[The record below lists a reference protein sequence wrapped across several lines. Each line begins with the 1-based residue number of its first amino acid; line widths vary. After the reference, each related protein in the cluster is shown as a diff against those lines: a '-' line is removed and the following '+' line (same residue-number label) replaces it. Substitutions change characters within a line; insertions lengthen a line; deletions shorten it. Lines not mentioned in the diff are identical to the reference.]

1 MASIWMPDPVVRR
14 AGPPR
19 VDTGSLERALRE
31 RVGGEVRFDAGSRA
45 AYSTDAS
52 NYRQV
57 PIGVVV
63 PRTVDDAAAAVA
75 VCREHGA
82 PVVSRGGG
90 TSLAG
95 QTCNVAVV
103 IDWSKYCHR
112 VVSVDPAA
120 RTCVVE
126 PGIVLDSLNA
136 QLAPHRLM
144 FGPRP
149 ATHDH
154 CTLGGMIGNNSC
166 GATAQAY
173 GKTADNVIRL
183 EVLTHDGERFWAGPT
198 SDEEYAAIIAAGG
211 RRAQIYR
218 DLRELSQACADQI
231 RDRYPR
237 IPRRVSGYNLDSLL
251 PEHGFDLARALTGT
265 ESTLVTILH
274 AELRLVP
281 KPAAQALVVLG
292 YPDIAAA
299 ADAAPAIAPHQPE
312 QLEGLDDRLITF
324 ERERR
329 MNPAA
334 LRLLPEGSGWLMV
347 IFNGGSQGEAD
358 AKAKA
363 LIEDLRGTEHEP
375 TVRFYDDPEHEK
387 ELADVRE
394 VALGATARVPGMP
407 DTWEG
412 WEDSAVPPRRL
423 GDYLRDLIK
432 LYDEFGYSGSALYGH
447 FGHGCVHTRIPF
459 DLATA
464 DGIATFR
471 RFIERAADLVVSY
484 GGSFSG
490 EHGDGQS
497 RGELLPKMFGDD
509 LVRAFG
515 QFKAIFDPD
524 NLMNPGKVVAPY
536 RIDENL
542 RLGASWTPRDYDS
555 YFGYPDDDG
564 RFERAVMRCVGVGK
578 CRHADGGVMCP
589 SYMVTRE
596 EEHST
601 RGRSRLLFEML
612 EGHADSPVT
621 AGWRSTE
628 VRDALDL
635 CLACKGCKKDCPV
648 EVDMATMKAEFLA
661 HHYAGRLR
669 PRSHYS
675 MGWLPAVAQL
685 ASRVPRLVNA
695 LTQAPVVRDALTAAG
710 GIDRRRRIPLFAGQ
724 TLQAWAAGRD
734 PGHPGPAGLRGAVV
748 LWPDTFTNHLAPSIG
763 RAAVEVLEAAGWQ
776 VIIPRQPL
784 CCGLTWISTG
794 QLATA
799 RRVLQRTVHALAP
812 YLRRG
817 VRVVGLEPSCTAV
830 FRSDARELMPRSRDV
845 QRLRRQTVT
854 LAELLTEHTDGWQPP
869 QLGGKA
875 IAQTH
880 CHQHAIMGYNADQ
893 ALLRAAGVDLEVL
906 DAGCC
911 GLAGNFGFEAGHHD
925 VSLACAERALLPAV
939 RDAAPDTLVLADG
952 FSCRTQIE
960 QANTGRTPVHLAE
973 LLAAG
978 LHDKPVHPDR
988 PAAPGAADYT
998 RLAAAAAGFL
1008 GLGTGLGVVARRRAH
1023 QSKGAFH
1030 RSSQDERGSLPPAG
1044 RGVTIHNECDTRS
1057 LTVSGRADWRVGLCG
1072 SAV

>member
-1 MASIWMPDPVVRR
+1 MTRVALPDPVIRR

-19 VDTGSLERALRE
+19 VDVRALERALHE
-31 RVGGEVRFDAGSRA
+31 RVDGEVRFDAGSRGT
-45 AYSTDAS
+45 YSTDAS

-57 PIGVVV
+57 PIGVVI
-63 PRTVDDAAAAVA
+63 PRNTDAAVQTMA
-75 VCREHGA
+75 VCREFGA

-95 QTCNVAVV
+95 QACNVAVV

-112 VVSVDPAA
+112 VVSVDPEA

-126 PGIVLDSLNA
+126 PGIVLDELNTR
-136 QLAPHRLM
+136 LAPHQLM
-144 FGPRP
+144 FGPKP

-198 SDEEYAAIIAAGG
+198 SDEEYAAIVAAGG
-211 RRAQIYR
+211 RQAGIYR
-218 DLRELSQACADQI
+218 ALRELSQSCADQV
-231 RDRYPR
+231 RDRYPQ

-251 PEHGFDLARALTGT
+251 PEQGFDVGRALVGS

-274 AELRLVP
+274 AELKLVP

-292 YPDIAAA
+292 YPDIASA
-299 ADAAPAIAPHQPE
+299 ADAAPAIAPHHPE
-312 QLEGLDDRLITF
+312 QLEGIDSRLITF

-329 MNPAA
+329 MNPEA
-334 LRLLPEGSGWLMV
+334 LRLLPAGHGWLMV
-347 IFNGGSQGEAD
+347 IFSGDTQDEAD
-358 AKAKA
+358 AKAHA
-363 LIEDLRGTEHEP
+363 LIDELNGTEHEP

-387 ELADVRE
+387 DLADVRE
-394 VALGATARVPGMP
+394 VALGATARVPDMP

-412 WEDSAVPPRRL
+412 WEDSAVPPDRL
-423 GDYLRDLIK
+423 GDYLRDLAK

-447 FGHGCVHTRIPF
+447 FGQGCVHTRIPF
-459 DLATA
+459 DLVTA

-515 QFKAIFDPD
+515 QVKAIFDPD

-536 RIDENL
+536 RLDENL

-555 YFGYPDDDG
+555 FFSYPDDDG

-578 CRHADGGVMCP
+578 CRRVNGGGEVGGGVMCP

-669 PRSHYS
+669 PRAHYS
-675 MGWLPAVAQL
+675 MGWLPAVAQV
-685 ASRVPRLVNA
+685 ASRAPRLVNA
-695 LTQAPVVRDALTAAG
+695 LTQAPVLRDVLTAAG

-734 PGHPGPAGLRGAVV
+734 PGPGGLRGEVV
-748 LWPDTFTNHLAPSIG
+748 LWPDTFTNHLTPAVG
-763 RAAVEVLEAAGWQ
+763 RAAVEVLEAAGWR
-776 VIIPRQPL
+776 VIVPSQPL

-799 RRVLQRTVHALAP
+799 RRVLQRSVDTLAP

-830 FRSDARELMPRSRDV
+830 FRSDARELMPGNRDV
-845 QRLRRQTVT
+845 LRLRQQTVT
-854 LAELLTEHTDGWQPP
+854 LAELLRDHTDGWQPP
-869 QLGGKA
+869 HLGGKA

-880 CHQHAIMGYNADQ
+880 CHQHAIMGYDADQ

-911 GLAGNFGFEAGHHD
+911 GLAGNFGFEAGHYD
-925 VSLACAERALLPAV
+925 VSRACGERVLLPAV
-939 RDAAPDTLVLADG
+939 RDAATDTLVLADG

-960 QANTGRTPVHLAE
+960 QGDTGRTPVHLAE
-973 LLAAG
+973 ILAAG
-978 LHDKPVHPDR
+978 LHAASQDGPPARPSR
-988 PAAPGAADYT
+988 PAAPGAADYA
-998 RLAAAAAGFL
+998 RLAAGAAVTAGVAAGL
-1008 GLGTGLGVVARRRAH
+1008 SALARRRRH
-1023 QSKGAFH
+1023 H
-1030 RSSQDERGSLPPAG
+1030 E
-1044 RGVTIHNECDTRS
+1044 
-1057 LTVSGRADWRVGLCG
+1057 
-1072 SAV
+1072 

>member
-1 MASIWMPDPVVRR
+1 MTSVSLPDPVARR
-14 AGPPR
+14 SGRPLADTGALKFGALERDLRQR
-19 VDTGSLERALRE
+19 VD
-31 RVGGEVRFDAGSRA
+31 GEVRFDAGSRG

-63 PRTVDDAAAAVA
+63 PRTVEAAAAAVA
-75 VCREHGA
+75 VCAEHGT

-95 QTCNVAVV
+95 QACNAAVV

-112 VVSVDPAA
+112 LVSVDPAA

-126 PGIVLDSLNA
+126 PGIVLDELNA
-136 QLAPHRLM
+136 GLAPHQLM

-173 GKTADNVIRL
+173 GKTVDNVLRL
-183 EVLTHDGERFWAGPT
+183 EVLTGDGERFWAGPT
-198 SDEEYAAIIAAGG
+198 SDEEYETIVAAGG
-211 RRAQIYR
+211 RRAEIYR
-218 DLRELSQACADQI
+218 QLRELAKANADQI
-231 RDRYPR
+231 RERYPR

-251 PEHGFDLARALTGT
+251 PENGFDVAQALVGS
-265 ESTLVTILH
+265 ESTLVTVLH

-281 KPAAQALVVLG
+281 KPAAEALVVLG
-292 YPDIAAA
+292 YPDIASA

-312 QLEGLDDRLITF
+312 QLEGLDDRLVTF

-329 MNPAA
+329 MNPEA
-334 LRLLPEGSGWLMV
+334 LQLLPEGHGWLMV
-347 IFNGGSQGEAD
+347 IFSGDTQDEAD
-358 AKAKA
+358 GKARA
-363 LIEDLRGTEHEP
+363 LIDDLHGTEHEP

-394 VALGATARVPGMP
+394 VALGATARVPDMP

-412 WEDSAVPPRRL
+412 WEDSAVPPERL
-423 GDYLRDLIK
+423 GDYLRDLVK
-432 LYDEFGYSGSALYGH
+432 LYDEFGYAGSALYGH
-447 FGHGCVHTRIPF
+447 FGQGCVHTRIPF
-459 DLATA
+459 DLVTA
-464 DGIATFR
+464 EGIATFR

-497 RGELLPKMFGDD
+497 RGELLPKMFGAD

-515 QFKAIFDPD
+515 QFKAIFDPG

-536 RIDENL
+536 RLDENL
-542 RLGASWTPRDYDS
+542 RLGASWSPRDYDS
-555 YFGYPDDDG
+555 FFSYPDDDG
-564 RFERAVMRCVGVGK
+564 RFGRAVMRCVGVGK
-578 CRHADGGVMCP
+578 CRHDSGGVMCP

-612 EGHADSPVT
+612 AGHADSPVT

-669 PRSHYS
+669 PRAHYS
-675 MGWLPAVAQL
+675 MGWLPAAAIL
-685 ASRVPRLVNA
+685 ASRAPRLVNA
-695 LTQAPVVRDALTAAG
+695 LTQAPVLRAVLTTAG
-710 GIDRRRRIPLFAGQ
+710 GIDRRRTIPLFAPQ
-724 TLQAWAAGRD
+724 TLQAWAAKRD
-734 PGHPGPAGLRGAVV
+734 PGPAGLRGEVV
-748 LWPDTFTNHLAPSIG
+748 LWPDTFTNHLTPGIG
-763 RAAVEVLEAAGWQ
+763 RAATEVLEAAGWR
-776 VIIPRQPL
+776 VIVPEQPL

-794 QLATA
+794 QLGTA
-799 RRVLQRTVHALAP
+799 RRVLRRTVDTLAP

-830 FRSDARELMPRSRDV
+830 FRSDARELMPGDRDV
-845 QRLRRQTVT
+845 QRLREQTVT
-854 LAELLTEHTDGWQPP
+854 LAELLHDHTDGWQPP
-869 QLGGKA
+869 HVGGQA

-880 CHQHAIMGYNADQ
+880 CHQHAIMGYDAD
-893 ALLRAAGVDLEVL
+893 RAVLEAADVDLDVL
-906 DAGCC
+906 DSGCC
-911 GLAGNFGFEAGHHD
+911 GLAGNFGFEAGHYE
-925 VSLACAERALLPAV
+925 VSRACAERVLLPAV
-939 RDAAPDTLVLADG
+939 RNAAEEEFVLADG

-960 QANTGRTPVHLAE
+960 QGGTGRTPVHLAE
-973 LLAAG
+973 VLATG
-978 LHDKPVHPDR
+978 LRGEPLRADR
-988 PAAPGAADYT
+988 PARPGAADYA
-998 RLAAAAAGFL
+998 RLGGIAATAAGAAAAACL
-1008 GLGTGLGVVARRRAH
+1008 ARRR
-1023 QSKGAFH
+1023 
-1030 RSSQDERGSLPPAG
+1030 G
-1044 RGVTIHNECDTRS
+1044 RG
-1057 LTVSGRADWRVGLCG
+1057 
-1072 SAV
+1072 

>member
-1 MASIWMPDPVVRR
+1 MTSVSLPDPVVRR
-14 AGPPR
+14 TGAPR
-19 VDTGSLERALRE
+19 VDARGLERALRE
-31 RVGGEVRFDAGSRA
+31 RVGGEVRFDAGSRG

-63 PRTVDDAAAAVA
+63 PHSVEDAVATIA
-75 VCREHGA
+75 VCREFGA

-103 IDWSKYCHR
+103 IDWSKYCYN

-120 RTCVVE
+120 RSCVVE
-126 PGIVLDSLNA
+126 PGIVLDELNA
-136 QLAPHRLM
+136 QLAAHGLM

-173 GKTADNVIRL
+173 GKTADNVLRL
-183 EVLTHDGERFWAGPT
+183 EVLTADGERFWAGPT
-198 SDEEYAAIIAAGG
+198 SESEYAAIVAAGG
-211 RRAQIYR
+211 RRAAIYR
-218 DLRELSQACADQI
+218 SLRELSESCASLV
-231 RDRYPR
+231 RERYPK

-251 PEHGFDLARALTGT
+251 PEQGFDVARALTGS

-281 KPAAQALVVLG
+281 APAARALVVLG
-292 YPDIAAA
+292 YPDIFRA
-299 ADAAPAIAPHQPE
+299 ADAAPAIAPHRPE
-312 QLEGLDDRLITF
+312 QLEGIDERLITF

-329 MNPAA
+329 MNPEA
-334 LRLLPEGSGWLMV
+334 LRLLPEGHGWLMV
-347 IFNGGSQGEAD
+347 IFSGDAQDEAD
-358 AKAKA
+358 AKARA
-363 LIEDLRGTEHEP
+363 LIDDLRGTAHEP
-375 TVRFYDDPEHEK
+375 SVRFYDDPEHEA

-394 VALGATARVPGMP
+394 VALGATARVPDMP

-412 WEDSAVPPRRL
+412 WEDSAVPPDRL
-423 GDYLRDLIK
+423 GDYLRDLTK
-432 LYDEFGYSGSALYGH
+432 LYEEFGYSGSALYGH
-447 FGHGCVHTRIPF
+447 FGQGCVHTRIPF
-459 DLATA
+459 DLVTA

-515 QFKAIFDPD
+515 QLKAIFDPD

-536 RIDENL
+536 LLDENL
-542 RLGASWTPRDYDS
+542 RLGAGWAPRDYDS
-555 YFGYPDDDG
+555 YFAYPDDDG

-578 CRHADGGVMCP
+578 CRHGSGGVMCP

-596 EEHST
+596 EENST

-669 PRSHYS
+669 PRAHYS
-675 MGWLPAVAQL
+675 MGWLPAVAQV
-685 ASRVPRLVNA
+685 AARAPRLVNA
-695 LTQAPVVRDALTAAG
+695 VTQAPVLRDVLTLAG

-724 TLQAWAAGRD
+724 TLQAWAAGHD
-734 PGHPGPAGLRGAVV
+734 PGVSGREKTERGEVV
-748 LWPDTFTNHLAPSIG
+748 LWPDTFTNHLTPSVG
-763 RAAVEVLEAAGWQ
+763 QAAVEVLEAAGWR
-776 VIIPRQPL
+776 VIVPQQPL

-799 RRVLQRTVHALAP
+799 RRVLRRTVRFLAP

-817 VRVVGLEPSCTAV
+817 VMVVGLEPSCTAV
-830 FRSDARELMPRSRDV
+830 FRSDARELMPGDRDV
-845 QRLRRQTVT
+845 QRLRQQTVT
-854 LAELLTEHTDGWQPP
+854 LAELLRDHTGGWQPP
-869 QLGGKA
+869 RLSGKA

-880 CHQHAIMGYNADQ
+880 CHQHAIMGYDADQ
-893 ALLRAAGVDLEVL
+893 ALLCAAGVDLDVL

-911 GLAGNFGFEAGHHD
+911 GLAGNFGFEAGHYE
-925 VSLACAERALLPAV
+925 VSRACGERVLLPAV
-939 RDAAPDTLVLADG
+939 RDASAGTLVLADG

-960 QANTGRTPVHLAE
+960 QGDTGRVPVHLAE
-973 LLAAG
+973 VLAAG
-978 LHDKPVHPDR
+978 LRGEPVRPSR
-988 PAAPGAADYT
+988 PAAPGAADYL
-998 RLAAAAAGFL
+998 RLGAGATGVAA
-1008 GLGTGLGVVARRRAH
+1008 VASGAVAWRRR
-1023 QSKGAFH
+1023 H
-1030 RSSQDERGSLPPAG
+1030 R
-1044 RGVTIHNECDTRS
+1044 
-1057 LTVSGRADWRVGLCG
+1057 
-1072 SAV
+1072 

>member
-1 MASIWMPDPVVRR
+1 MTLTYSALEHDLRR
-14 AGPPR
+14 R
-19 VDTGSLERALRE
+19 VD
-31 RVGGEVRFDAGSRA
+31 GEVRFDAGSRGT
-45 AYSTDAS
+45 YSTDAS

-57 PIGVVV
+57 PVGVVV
-63 PRTVDDAAAAVA
+63 PRTVEAGAETVA
-75 VCREHGA
+75 VCAGHGV

-95 QTCNVAVV
+95 QSCNAAVV
-103 IDWSKYCHR
+103 IDWSKYCHGL
-112 VVSVDPAA
+112 VSVDPDA

-126 PGIVLDSLNA
+126 PGIVLDQLNA
-136 QLAPHRLM
+136 QVAPHQLM
-144 FGPRP
+144 FGPKP

-173 GKTADNVIRL
+173 GKTVDNVVRL
-183 EVLTHDGERFWAGPT
+183 EVLTCDGERFWAGPT
-198 SDEEYAAIIAAGG
+198 TDEEYAEIVAEGG
-211 RRAQIYR
+211 RRAEIYQR
-218 DLRELSQACADQI
+218 LRELAQASADQI
-231 RDRYPR
+231 RTRYPQ

-251 PEHGFDLARALTGT
+251 PENGFDVARALVGS

-292 YPDIAAA
+292 YSDIASA
-299 ADAAPAIAPHQPE
+299 ADAAPAIAKHQPM
-312 QLEGLDDRLITF
+312 QLEGIDERLITF

-329 MNPAA
+329 MNPEA
-334 LRLLPEGSGWLMV
+334 LTLLPEGHGWLMV
-347 IFNGGSQGEAD
+347 IFSGDSQDEAD
-358 AKAKA
+358 GKARA
-363 LIEDLRGTEHEP
+363 LIDDLHGTEHEP

-394 VALGATARVPGMP
+394 VALGATARVPDMP

-412 WEDSAVPPRRL
+412 WEDSAVPPERL
-423 GDYLRDLIK
+423 GDYLRDLAK

-447 FGHGCVHTRIPF
+447 FGQGCVHTRIPF
-459 DLATA
+459 DLVTA
-464 DGIATFR
+464 DGIAAFR

-497 RGELLPKMFGDD
+497 RGELLPKMFGEDV
-509 LVRAFG
+509 VRAFG
-515 QFKAIFDPD
+515 QFKAIFDPR

-536 RIDENL
+536 RLDENL
-542 RLGASWTPRDYDS
+542 RLGASWSPRDYDS
-555 YFGYPDDDG
+555 IFAYPDDDG

-578 CRHADGGVMCP
+578 CRHDSGGVMCP

-669 PRSHYS
+669 PRAHYS
-675 MGWLPAVAQL
+675 MGWLPAVARL
-685 ASRVPRLVNA
+685 ASRAPRLVNA
-695 LTQAPVVRDALTAAG
+695 LTQAPVLRDVLTVAG
-710 GIDRRRRIPLFAGQ
+710 GIDRRRTIPLFASQ
-724 TLQAWAAGRD
+724 TLQAWVAKRD
-734 PGHPGPAGLRGAVV
+734 PGPAGLRGEVI
-748 LWPDTFTNHLAPSIG
+748 LWPDTFTNHLTPGIG
-763 RAAVEVLEAAGWQ
+763 QAAVEVLETAGYR
-776 VIIPRQPL
+776 VIVPEQPL

-799 RRVLQRTVHALAP
+799 KRVLRRTVDTLAP

-817 VRVVGLEPSCTAV
+817 VKVVGLEPSCTAV
-830 FRSDARELMPRSRDV
+830 FRSDARELMPGDRDV
-845 QRLRRQTVT
+845 QRLHDQTVT
-854 LAELLTEHTDGWQPP
+854 LAELLQHHTDGWQPP
-869 QLGGKA
+869 PVGGQA

-880 CHQHAIMGYNADQ
+880 CHQHAIMGYDADQ
-893 ALLRAAGVDLEVL
+893 AVLKEAGVDVDVL
-906 DAGCC
+906 DSGCC
-911 GLAGNFGFEAGHHD
+911 GLAGNFGFEAGHYE
-925 VSLACAERALLPAV
+925 VSTACAERVLLPVV
-939 RDAAPDTLVLADG
+939 RDVAADSFVLADG

-960 QANTGRTPVHLAE
+960 QADTGRTPVHLAE
-973 LLAAG
+973 ILAGG
-978 LHDKPVHPDR
+978 LRGEPPRPER
-988 PAAPGAADYT
+988 PAQPGAAEYA
-998 RLAAAAAGFL
+998 RLGTLVAAAAGAGAATTTVL
-1008 GLGTGLGVVARRRAH
+1008 ARRR
-1023 QSKGAFH
+1023 K
-1030 RSSQDERGSLPPAG
+1030 
-1044 RGVTIHNECDTRS
+1044 
-1057 LTVSGRADWRVGLCG
+1057 RV
-1072 SAV
+1072 

>member
-1 MASIWMPDPVVRR
+1 MTSISLPDPVVRR
-14 AGPPR
+14 PGAPPADAGA
-19 VDTGSLERALRE
+19 LERDLR
-31 RVGGEVRFDAGSRA
+31 RQVDGEVRFDAGSRG

-63 PRTVDDAAAAVA
+63 PHTVDAAVA
-75 VCREHGA
+75 AVEVCRRHGA

-95 QTCNVAVV
+95 PTCNVAGV
-103 IDWSKYCHR
+103 IDWSKYCHG
-112 VVSVDPAA
+112 VVSVDPDA

-126 PGIVLDSLNA
+126 PGIVLDELNA
-136 QLAPHRLM
+136 RLASHNLM

-154 CTLGGMIGNNSC
+154 CTLGGMLGNNSC

-173 GKTADNVIRL
+173 GKTVDNVVRL
-183 EVLTHDGERFWAGPT
+183 EVLTYDGERFWAGPT
-198 SDEEYAAIIAAGG
+198 TDDDYAAIVAAGG
-211 RRAQIYR
+211 RRAEIYQA
-218 DLRELSQACADQI
+218 LRALSDARAAEI
-231 RDRYPR
+231 RERYPQ

-251 PEHGFDLARALTGT
+251 PERGFNVARALTGS

-281 KPAAQALVVLG
+281 APAARTLVVLG
-292 YPDIAAA
+292 YPDIASA
-299 ADAAPAIAPHQPE
+299 ADAAPRIAPHHPE
-312 QLEGLDDRLITF
+312 QLEGIDSRLITF

-329 MNPAA
+329 MNPKA
-334 LRLLPEGSGWLMV
+334 LHLLPDGHGWLMV
-347 IFNGGSQGEAD
+347 IFAGDSKDDAD
-358 AKAKA
+358 AKAQA
-363 LIEDLRGTEHEP
+363 LIDDLRGGQHEP
-375 TVRFYDDPEHEK
+375 TVKFYDDPEHEQ

-394 VALGATARVPGMP
+394 VALGATARVPDMP

-412 WEDSAVPPRRL
+412 WEDSAVPPDRL
-423 GDYLRDLIK
+423 GDYLRDLQK

-459 DLATA
+459 DLVTA

-497 RGELLPKMFGDD
+497 RGELLPKMFGPE
-509 LVRAFG
+509 LVQAFG

-524 NLMNPGKVVAPY
+524 NRMNPGKVVAPY

-542 RLGASWTPRDYDS
+542 RLGTSWAPRDYDT
-555 YFGYPDDDG
+555 FFHYPDDDG

-578 CRHADGGVMCP
+578 CRHGEGGVMCP

-612 EGHADSPVT
+612 AGHADSPVT
-621 AGWRSTE
+621 GGWRSAE

-635 CLACKGCKKDCPV
+635 CLACKGCKRYCPV

-661 HHYAGRLR
+661 HHYQGRLR
-669 PRSHYS
+669 PRAHYS

-685 ASRVPRLVNA
+685 ASRAPRLVNA
-695 LTQAPVVRDALTAAG
+695 VSQAPVLRDAVTAAG
-710 GIDRRRRIPLFAGQ
+710 GIDRRRRVPLFARQ
-724 TLQAWAAGRD
+724 TLQAWHAGRD
-734 PGHPGPAGLRGAVV
+734 HGPAGRRGEVV
-748 LWPDTFTNHLAPSIG
+748 LWPDTFTNHLTPG
-763 RAAVEVLEAAGWQ
+763 VGQAAVEVLEAAGWR
-776 VIIPRQPL
+776 VIVPDQPL

-799 RRVLQRTVHALAP
+799 RRVLQRTLDTLAP
-812 YLRRG
+812 HLQRG
-817 VRVVGLEPSCTAV
+817 TKIVGLEPSCTAV
-830 FRSDARELMPRSRDV
+830 FRSDARELMPGNRDV
-845 QRLRRQTVT
+845 ERLGEQTVT
-854 LAELLTEHTDGWQPP
+854 LAELLTHHTDGWQPP
-869 QLGGKA
+869 QVGGQA

-880 CHQHAIMGYNADQ
+880 CHQHAIMGYDEDKE
-893 ALLRAAGVDLEVL
+893 LLRAAGVDVDVL

-911 GLAGNFGFEAGHHD
+911 GLAGNFGFEAGHYD
-925 VSLACAERALLPAV
+925 VSMACGERALLPAV
-939 RDAAPDTLVLADG
+939 RDAPPDALVLADG

-960 QANTGRTPVHLAE
+960 QGDTGRTAVHLAE
-973 LLAAG
+973 VLAAG
-978 LHDKPVHPDR
+978 LRGEPVR
-988 PAAPGAADYT
+988 PARPAPPGTADYL
-998 RLAAAAAGFL
+998 RLAGLAAAVATAVAA
-1008 GLGTGLGVVARRRAH
+1008 VAVRAVRRR
-1023 QSKGAFH
+1023 
-1030 RSSQDERGSLPPAG
+1030 R
-1044 RGVTIHNECDTRS
+1044 
-1057 LTVSGRADWRVGLCG
+1057 
-1072 SAV
+1072 